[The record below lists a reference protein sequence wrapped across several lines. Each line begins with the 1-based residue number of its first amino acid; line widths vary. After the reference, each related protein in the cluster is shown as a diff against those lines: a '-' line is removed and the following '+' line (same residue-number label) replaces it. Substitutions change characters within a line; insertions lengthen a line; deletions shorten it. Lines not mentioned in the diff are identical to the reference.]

1 MESIRIEKARLS
13 TLRSVVETAVAIA
26 AVQEA
31 DVRSGRAA
39 TEAAQAKALAAIRGM
54 RYGGNEYLWINDM
67 GPRMVMHPIKPELD
81 GKDLSGMTDPNGLHL
96 FVAFVDTV
104 RQSGAGMVH
113 YFWPRAGESKPVE
126 KMSFVQGFQPWGW
139 VIGTGVYIDDL
150 AIARQRLAI
159 GLGIVTLL
167 AGASIGTVIWLL
179 GRGVARPARALTA
192 ATGELAA
199 GRLEAAIPGL
209 ARHDELGALARA
221 LGVLRDAAKE
231 RAVLAYAADV
241 ERKAKDRRQAAVE
254 RHTQDFGT
262 SISGVMAMLETA
274 AGQMSEAAASM
285 ATSAETTRTRASD
298 ITVSAAES
306 TESLASVAAAAE
318 EMAASAGEIG
328 RRIRDVTE
336 AANAAVQATMQ
347 SETTV
352 KTLLSATDEIGTVVR
367 LISDIAGQTNLLAL
381 NATIEAARAGD
392 AGKGFAVVASKVK
405 TLATQTHGATEEVN
419 ERISAIRRSTDEA
432 NQAIANVA
440 RAIEQVR
447 QAAQEIAGAI
457 EQQGAATREIAVTAQ
472 AVSNSTR
479 TATGPMGD
487 LSQVADASGAARRSV
502 LAAAVEIRD
511 QAAAMRVEVNQ
522 FLDAARTAGAE
533 RRAYERLPT
542 GGISTMLADDRG
554 AVSRSMSMA
563 DISFGGA
570 LLDGVVALPPGAA
583 VCLSLAG
590 FNDKLAARIVRV
602 TQSQT
607 AVAFRQDEPTLN
619 AVDAIMVGLAAKQ
632 AA

>member
-96 FVAFVDTV
+96 FVAFADTV
-104 RQSGAGMVH
+104 RQSSAGTVH
-113 YFWPRAGESKPVE
+113 YLWPRPGESKPVE

-150 AIARQRLAI
+150 ALARQRLAI

-167 AGASIGTVIWLL
+167 AGTAIGMVTWLL
-179 GRGVARPARALTA
+179 GRGVARPAKALTA

-199 GRLEAAIPGL
+199 GRLETAIPGI

-231 RAVLAYAADV
+231 RVVLAHAAEM
-241 ERKAKDRRQAAVE
+241 ERQAKDRRQAAME

-274 AGQMSEAAASM
+274 AVQMSEAAGSM
-285 ATSAETTRTRASD
+285 TMSAETTRTRAAD
-298 ITVSAAES
+298 TTASAAES

-328 RRIRDVTE
+328 RRIREVTE
-336 AANAAVQATMQ
+336 AANAAVQATTQ

-352 KTLLSATDEIGTVVR
+352 RTLLSATGEIGTVVR

-381 NATIEAARAGD
+381 NATIEAARAGE
-392 AGKGFAVVASKVK
+392 AGKGFAVVASEVK
-405 TLATQTHGATEEVN
+405 TLATQTHSATEEVN
-419 ERISAIRRSTDEA
+419 ERIGAVRRSTDEA
-432 NQAIANVA
+432 NQAIANVG

-447 QAAQEIAGAI
+447 QAAQEIAAAI
-457 EQQGAATREIAVTAQ
+457 EQQGGATREIAMTVQ
-472 AVSNSTR
+472 AVSDSTR
-479 TATGPMGD
+479 TATGSMGE
-487 LSQVADASGAARRSV
+487 LSRVADASGAASRSV
-502 LAAAVEIRD
+502 LAAADGIRE
-511 QAAAMRVEVNQ
+511 QAAAMRLEVNQ
-522 FLDAARTAGAE
+522 FLDAARNAGAE

-542 GGISTMLADDRG
+542 GGMQTTLRDDRG
-554 AVSRSMSMA
+554 VAGASMSMA

-570 LLDGVVALPPGAA
+570 LLDGVVSLPSGTA
-583 VCLSLAG
+583 VTLTVSG
-590 FNDKLAARIVRV
+590 VSSPLAARIVRV
-602 TQSQT
+602 SQAQT
-607 AVAFRQDEPTLN
+607 AVAFRQDEATLK
-619 AVDAIMVGLAAKQ
+619 AVDTIIASLTSKRAA
-632 AA
+632 